1 MAEKGKKQ
9 YNLRSVSNSV
19 QLPVQIHMTSDS
31 KFLSKLSKNQN
42 NSDADES
49 DISDLDC
56 SAVVESSDDEQN
68 PTTENTHSTPTTLST
83 LPGASALSDVA
94 TQQAIN
100 LQILSQLSSIS
111 DRLNTLEKKD
121 AKKDSDLKKKK
132 SSNKKKVSPPMAPV
146 TLPPQQHPT
155 LNMPNLTDLRNDA
168 FIQSQV
174 DQRLKD
180 LTNPDCTGTKIK
192 SLGGGGGGGG
202 GGPVEVVVPNRVK
215 WPQEF
220 VLSGFKK
227 ERIQYDQLTVVQWVA
242 GYCRILRE
250 EQNPQVKE
258 HMIDYLIALMED
270 AHDFSWDAA
279 RASHAVLLCR
289 MEQGE
294 VKNYSETEKL
304 DRIRRANAQRHVIS
318 STNEGQNSQKKFKNK
333 VLTCSYYN
341 QGTCVHQKSH
351 DTKGVTYRH
360 ICAFCFQQSGKTFNH
375 SEQNCRNK
383 NKKLSKNE

>member
-19 QLPVQIHMTSDS
+19 QLPVQIHMNSDS
-31 KFLSKLSKNQN
+31 EFLSKLAKNQQ

-56 SAVVESSDDEQN
+56 SAVVESSGDEQN
-68 PTTENTHSTPTTLST
+68 PHFKNTHSTSSTSST

-111 DRLNTLEKKD
+111 DRLNTLEKKG
-121 AKKDSDLKKKK
+121 AKKDLDPKKKK
-132 SSNKKKVSPPMAPV
+132 SSTKNKTTPQMAPV
-146 TLPPQQHPT
+146 TLPLQQHAT
-155 LNMPNLTDLRNDA
+155 STMPNLLDIRNDA
-168 FIQSQV
+168 LIQRQV

-180 LTNPDCTGTKIK
+180 LTNPDTTGTKIK
-192 SLGGGGGGGG
+192 SLR

-227 ERIQYDQLTVVQWVA
+227 ERVQYDQLSVVQWVA

-258 HMIDYLIALMED
+258 HMVDYLIALMED

-289 MEQGE
+289 MEQDE
-294 VKNYSETEKL
+294 VKNYSETDKL
-304 DRIRRANAQRHVIS
+304 DRIRRANAQRHVFS
-318 STNEGQNSQKKFKNK
+318 STNDPQNSQKKTKGKILN
-333 VLTCSYYN
+333 CSYYN
-341 QGTCVHQKSH
+341 QGTCVHQRSH

-360 ICAFCFQQSGKTFNH
+360 ICAFCFQQLGKTFNH

>member
-19 QLPVQIHMTSDS
+19 QLPAQIHMNSDS
-31 KFLSKLSKNQN
+31 DFLSKLAKNQQ

-49 DISDLDC
+49 HMSDLDC
-56 SAVVESSDDEQN
+56 SAVVESSGDEQN
-68 PTTENTHSTPTTLST
+68 PPTKNTHSTSSTSST
-83 LPGASALSDVA
+83 LPGVSALSDVA
-94 TQQAIN
+94 AQQAIN

-111 DRLNTLEKKD
+111 DRLNTLEKKGAMKD
-121 AKKDSDLKKKK
+121 LDPKKEKSSSKKKA
-132 SSNKKKVSPPMAPV
+132 SPQMAPV
-146 TLPPQQHPT
+146 TVPPQQHAT
-155 LNMPNLTDLRNDA
+155 LNMPNLADIRNDA
-168 FIQSQV
+168 LIQV

-180 LTNPDCTGTKIK
+180 LTNPDSTGTKIK
-192 SLGGGGGGGG
+192 SLR

-227 ERIQYDQLTVVQWVA
+227 ERVQYDQLSVVQWVT

-270 AHDFSWDAA
+270 AHDFSWDVA

-294 VKNYSETEKL
+294 VKNYTETEKL
-304 DRIRRANAQRHVIS
+304 DRIRRANAQRNTFS
-318 STNEGQNSQKKFKNK
+318 STNDPQNSQKKTKGK
-333 VLTCSYYN
+333 VLNCSYYN
-341 QGTCVHQKSH
+341 QGTCVHQRSH

-360 ICAFCFQQSGKTFNH
+360 IYAFCFQQLGKTFNH
-375 SEQNCRNK
+375 SEPNCRNK